1 MASDRVNG
9 KRKEVVTEGKKLA
22 AKGSWPMLEKV
33 LRWRIKSKQMIGSRR
48 ALCPYFW

>member
-22 AKGSWPMLEKV
+22 AKGSWPILEKV
-33 LRWRIKSKQMIGSRR
+33 PAGRTNSKCMTGSHR
-48 ALCPYFW
+48 ALRPYF